1 MTYFCK
7 DNKNRRMKLRR
18 LTYLFLFLLLVP
30 IAGNAQRKVKKAKQ
44 ATQTHNGLFEQLL
57 PSTAKVMFIDSV
69 VVAKDDDWMRYIPM
83 DKENGI
89 IRMEA
94 DRSTYENGFGN
105 YRLFAF
111 RDTTDSGIYSQ
122 SLTGNGFST
131 PQRHPELS
139 EGVSHAGYPF
149 LAADGKTLYF
159 SGEGKNSIG
168 KRDIFMSVYNRDGNA
183 FYQPENYGLPFNST
197 ANDYLLIINDY
208 DTLGWLVSDRFQPE
222 GKVCIYTFVPTAV
235 RESLDGG
242 ELGEGKLRNLAL
254 LRDISLTWT
263 FGDRDRALKRLQ
275 ALRQRLKRTGQTQG
289 LTFVV
294 NDNTVYQT
302 IDAFRSAEAK
312 QLYGQFVELRKEISH
327 KRSRLDD
334 LRSHTKD
341 SRREIL
347 SLEQELPQQEEKART
362 LEKRIRIIENQKLR

>member
-30 IAGNAQRKVKKAKQ
+30 IAGYAQRKVKKAKQ
-44 ATQTHNGLFEQLL
+44 GTQTHNTLFEQLL
-57 PSTAKVMFIDSV
+57 PNTAKVMFIDSV
-69 VVAKDDDWMRYIPM
+69 VVAKADDWMRYIPM
-83 DKENGI
+83 DKENGSM
-89 IRMEA
+89 RMEA
-94 DRSTYENGFGN
+94 DQTTYENGFGN
-105 YRLFAF
+105 YKLFAF
-111 RDTTDSGIYSQ
+111 RDTTDRGIFSQ
-122 SLTGNGFST
+122 SLTGNGFSN
-131 PQRHPELS
+131 PQKHPELS
-139 EGVSHAGYPF
+139 EGVYHAGYPF

-168 KRDIFMSVYNRDGNA
+168 KRDIFMSVYNRDANA

-242 ELGEGKLRNLAL
+242 ELGEEKLRNLAQ

-263 FGDRDRALKRLQ
+263 FGDRERALKRLQ
-275 ALRQRLKRTGQTQG
+275 ALRLRLERTGQTQE

-294 NDNTVYQT
+294 NDNTVYHT
-302 IDAFRSAEAK
+302 IESFRSAEAK
-312 QLYGQFVELRKEISH
+312 QLYDQLVELKKEVAH
-327 KRSRLDD
+327 NKSRLDD
-334 LRSHTKD
+334 LRSHPKD

-347 SLEQELPQQEEKART
+347 SLEQKLPLQEETART